1 MVADNNLQERSGAL
15 RQAAAEELATRLKG
29 LADAL
34 AESGARPKRFWYGNG
49 RIKRRSPSG
58 FLLDTFGP
66 HLLLPDG
73 RLWHHHSRR
82 NPEGILFRCPGRPHP
97 RCAWPRFRWAPSV
110 SRLPLGAVVHK
121 YSFGYLDHDDERED
135 GRGASGAAAGTLCA
149 ISGKANSP
157 QYVDADA
164 AFTDI
169 ARTFRPS
176 RRHAPRTPDT
186 GLPVRAPRP
195 RTGAG
200 PGSVAAQPYR
210 AVPEIRRIVTR
221 RATLIADIPS
231 QGIPTNRSRGMG

>member
-82 NPEGILFRCPGRPHP
+82 NPEGIYFDARIDHTRAAHGPISLGTR
-97 RCAWPRFRWAPSV
+97 RFAF
-110 SRLPLGAVVHK
+110 LGAVVLK
-121 YSFGYLDHDDERED
+121 YSFGYLDHEDEQD
-135 GRGASGAAAGTLCA
+135 VAQGASDAAVGTLCA
-149 ISGKANSP
+149 IAGHANLP
-157 QYVDADA
+157 RYVDADT
-164 AFTDI
+164 AFADI
-169 ARTFRPS
+169 ARTLSAKP
-176 RRHAPRTPDT
+176 PQTP
-186 GLPVRAPRP
+186 
-195 RTGAG
+195 
-200 PGSVAAQPYR
+200 
-210 AVPEIRRIVTR
+210 
-221 RATLIADIPS
+221 
-231 QGIPTNRSRGMG
+231 

>member
-1 MVADNNLQERSGAL
+1 MVADNDLQERSGAL
-15 RQAAAEELATRLKG
+15 RQAAAEELASRLKG

-82 NPEGILFRCPGRPHP
+82 NPEGIYFDARVDHTRAAHGPISLG
-97 RCAWPRFRWAPSV
+97 AERFAF
-110 SRLPLGAVVHK
+110 LGAVVHK
-121 YSFGYLDHDDERED
+121 YSFGYLDHNEDGDDESAEAS
-135 GRGASGAAAGTLCA
+135 GSSGAAAGTLCA

-157 QYVDADA
+157 RYVDADT

-169 ARTFRPS
+169 ARTLSAESP
-176 RRHAPRTPDT
+176 ART
-186 GLPVRAPRP
+186 AN
-195 RTGAG
+195 A
-200 PGSVAAQPYR
+200 
-210 AVPEIRRIVTR
+210 
-221 RATLIADIPS
+221 
-231 QGIPTNRSRGMG
+231 

>member
-1 MVADNNLQERSGAL
+1 VAVVADNNLQERSGAL

-82 NPEGILFRCPGRPHP
+82 NPEGIYFDARVDHTRAAHGPISLG
-97 RCAWPRFRWAPSV
+97 AERFAF
-110 SRLPLGAVVHK
+110 LGAVVHK

-169 ARTFRPS
+169 ARTLSAESP
-176 RRHAPRTPDT
+176 ART
-186 GLPVRAPRP
+186 AN
-195 RTGAG
+195 A
-200 PGSVAAQPYR
+200 
-210 AVPEIRRIVTR
+210 
-221 RATLIADIPS
+221 
-231 QGIPTNRSRGMG
+231 